1 MGYARWEV
9 GSAPRPTCYHCRRHG
24 ERPRD
29 ARMSWEAEIDEL
41 RRREALARQ
50 MGGADK
56 VKRQREGGKLTVRER
71 IDQLLDRGSFHEIGA
86 IAGKARYD
94 NAGALDDFMPANFV
108 FGRGRIDGRPVV
120 VGGDDFTVRGGAA
133 DAAIRGKQIMAEQM
147 AGELRL
153 PLIRLVDGTGGGGSV
168 RTLETEGRTYV
179 PANPAWDL
187 VVANM
192 GTVPVVALGLGSVAG
207 LGAARLVT
215 SHYAVM
221 VEGTS
226 QMFIAGPP
234 VVARLG
240 QNLTKEEL
248 GGSDIHA
255 RAGAVDDVVASEAEA
270 FQRARRFL
278 SYVPS
283 SVYALPARGA
293 ATDDPARREEWLIE
307 AVPRDRRK
315 VYDMRKIVRA
325 VVDRDSF
332 FEIGR
337 KFGGSAITGLGRLDG
352 WAVAVLASDPY
363 IYGGG
368 WTAQASQKITR
379 FVDLANTFHLPV
391 VHLVD
396 IPGFVIGLEA
406 EKAGTI
412 RHGARAVAAIY
423 QARVPWCSILVR
435 KAFGVAGAAHTNHA
449 RLHYRYA
456 WPSGDW
462 GSLPVEG
469 EQPEAGATG
478 TESTDDKL
486 AVEGCAPAAEEAA
499 APTAHGEALC
509 ARLDDLMTKGLSYAE
524 RGKTAETR
532 AALHCPPASR
542 ATQAAETP
550 QPQPSKQ

>member
-1 MGYARWEV
+1 MG
-9 GSAPRPTCYHCRRHG
+9 
-24 ERPRD
+24 
-29 ARMSWEAEIDEL
+29 WEAEIEEL

-56 VKRQREGGKLTVRER
+56 VKRQHDGGKLTVRER
-71 IDQLLDRGSFHEIGA
+71 IDALLDPGSFHEIGA
-86 IAGKARYD
+86 IAGRAQYRPD
-94 NAGALDDFMPANFV
+94 GTLEHFMPANFV

-133 DAAIRGKQIMAEQM
+133 DASIRGKQIMAEQL
-147 AGELRL
+147 AQELRL

-168 RTLETEGRTYV
+168 KTLEVEGRTYV

-192 GTVPVVALGLGSVAG
+192 ATVPVVALGLGSVAG

-215 SHYAVM
+215 CHYSLM
-221 VEGTS
+221 VEGSS

-240 QNLTKEEL
+240 ENLTKEEL
-248 GGSDIHA
+248 GGSEIHA
-255 RAGAVDDVVASEAEA
+255 RAGAIDDVVATEEEA
-270 FQRARRFL
+270 FRRARRFL
-278 SYVPS
+278 SYLPS
-283 SVYALPARGA
+283 SVFELPARGPV
-293 ATDDPARREEWLIE
+293 TDDPERREAWLLD

-315 VYDMRKIVRA
+315 VYDMRRILASVL
-325 VVDRDSF
+325 DRDSF

-337 KFGGSAITGLGRLDG
+337 KFGGSAITGLARLDG
-352 WAVAVLASDPY
+352 WPVAVLASDPF

-368 WTAQASQKITR
+368 WTAPASQKVTR

-396 IPGFVIGLEA
+396 IPGFVIGLDA

-412 RHGARAVAAIY
+412 RHGARALAAIY
-423 QARVPWCSILVR
+423 QAKVPWCSILVR
-435 KAFGVAGAAHTNHA
+435 KAFGVAGAAHQNHA

-469 EQPEAGATG
+469 GI
-478 TESTDDKL
+478 
-486 AVEGCAPAAEEAA
+486 EAA
-499 APTAHGEALC
+499 YRAELEASSDPAKLHGEIEERLNRYRSPFRVAEAFGVEEIIDPRDTRPLLC
-509 ARLDDLMTKGLSYAE
+509 EFAGLAAGLRE
-524 RGKTAETR
+524 PGPVATAMR
-532 AALHCPPASR
+532 P
-542 ATQAAETP
+542 
-550 QPQPSKQ
+550 